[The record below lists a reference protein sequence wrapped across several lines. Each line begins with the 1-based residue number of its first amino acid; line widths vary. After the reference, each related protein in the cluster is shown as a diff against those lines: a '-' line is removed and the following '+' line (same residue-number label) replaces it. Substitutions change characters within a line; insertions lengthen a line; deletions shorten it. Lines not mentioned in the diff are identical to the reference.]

1 MDSDLP
7 EGCPLSVQGHTF
19 LLSVKRKFFIG
30 LDNISGGP
38 PENDR
43 MRNGAATVSVYWRI
57 WRRRESFMT
66 PAHVSSVGPTQ
77 TVCGALKGLCAQ
89 ILLFIGLRVA
99 RNLHCASFLLSIE
112 SQVQQ
117 TQSHHTHIICLPN
130 ADLSLE
136 AVDWYVALIT
146 PIQSFSYDLIGAP
159 QQSTGRG
166 GTGNL
171 RAPSVDLPRVA
182 GPDDYSD
189 SRGRDPQ
196 RYRDEVRNVS
206 LIFPSHAS
214 ELTYLN
220 PKDVIISTGRGGA
233 GNIRS
238 PSRDGSRGEN
248 ASVNSSPSRAEF
260 IRGREVERDLI
271 SSIDVAHDTGIV
283 SATVFDLFEK

>member
-77 TVCGALKGLCAQ
+77 TVCGALKGLCPQ

-146 PIQSFSYDLIGAP
+146 PTQSFSSYDLILVLLSNRLAAVVRATFVLP
-159 QQSTGRG
+159 LWTCPVLLARMTIRTVAE
-166 GTGNL
+166 GTPNVIVTRYVMSLLSLHPTHLNL
-171 RAPSVDLPRVA
+171 LS
-182 GPDDYSD
+182 
-189 SRGRDPQ
+189 
-196 RYRDEVRNVS
+196 
-206 LIFPSHAS
+206 
-214 ELTYLN
+214 
-220 PKDVIISTGRGGA
+220 
-233 GNIRS
+233 
-238 PSRDGSRGEN
+238 
-248 ASVNSSPSRAEF
+248 
-260 IRGREVERDLI
+260 
-271 SSIDVAHDTGIV
+271 
-283 SATVFDLFEK
+283 